1 MEKNAELWYNPMDY
15 QTDNNV
21 EVYQMSLKG
30 TKKVDTNRVELEITV
45 DKEKFAEALQKA
57 FESEGKKITLPG
69 FRKGKAP
76 RHMIEKMYGENFFF
90 EDALNIVYGPAVEE
104 AITESGLDYVDDKVD
119 FDLVSISKDDGVDF
133 KVVITVKPE
142 VEIEGY
148 KGLKAEKS
156 SAEVSDDEV
165 KAELDRLAD
174 RNSRLVT
181 VTDRPAANG
190 DIAVIDYEGF
200 VDGKAFKGG
209 KGESHSL
216 NLGSGEF
223 IPGFEEQVAGHNSG
237 DEFDVNVEF
246 PKEYHAKE
254 LAGKPATF
262 KCTLHEIKFRELPAL
277 DDEFAKDVS
286 EFDTLD
292 DLKKDIKEKLAE
304 KKEKAA
310 EAEAENALADQ
321 LADLMKAEIPA
332 AMIEAR
338 IDQSVQDFSY
348 RLQMQGMD
356 INTYLKFTG
365 SGIEGLRDSMREQAE
380 KQVKIRL
387 ALEKIAALENL
398 TATDEDVAAE
408 YEKLAKAYNM
418 EADKIKA
425 YVPEAEMKKDIVVNK
440 ALDFVKD
447 NAKISVKK
455 SEDKKPAAKT
465 TAKKAAAKADGE
477 EKPAAKKTAAK
488 KPAAAKSTAKKSEK
502 AE

>member
-1 MEKNAELWYNPMDY
+1 
-15 QTDNNV
+15 
-21 EVYQMSLKG
+21 MSLKG

-45 DKEKFAEALQKA
+45 DGEKFAEALDRA
-57 FESEGKKITLPG
+57 FKENGKKITLPG

-90 EDALNIVYGPAVEE
+90 EDALNIVYAPAVEE
-104 AITESGLDYVDDKVD
+104 AITESGIDYVDDKVD
-119 FDLVSISKDDGVDF
+119 FDLVSISKEEGVDF
-133 KVVITVKPE
+133 KVVVTVKPE
-142 VEIEGY
+142 VTVEGY

-156 SAEVSDDEV
+156 SAEVTEDEV
-165 KAELDRLAD
+165 NAELNRLAD

-181 VTDRPAANG
+181 VSDRAAANG

-209 KGESHSL
+209 KGKSHSL

-223 IPGFEEQVAGHNSG
+223 IPGFEDQVVGHNSG

-246 PKEYHAKE
+246 PTEYHAKE
-254 LAGKPATF
+254 LAGKPAVF
-262 KCTLHEIKFRELPAL
+262 KCKLHEIKLRELPAI

-292 DLKKDIKEKLAE
+292 ELKKDIKAKISER
-304 KKEKAA
+304 KERSA

-321 LADLMKAEIPA
+321 LADIMKAEIPG

-338 IDQSVQDFSY
+338 IDQSIQDFSY

-356 INTYLKFTG
+356 LNTYLKYTG
-365 SGIEGLRDSMREQAE
+365 AGIDALRDSFREQAE

-387 ALEKIAALENL
+387 ALEKIAVLEGLEAN
-398 TATDEDVAAE
+398 DDDVVAE

-418 EADKIKA
+418 EVDNIKA

-440 ALDFVKD
+440 ALDLVKD
-447 NAKISVKK
+447 SAEITVRV
-455 SEDKKPAAKT
+455 
-465 TAKKAAAKADGE
+465 E
-477 EKPAAKKTAAK
+477 EKKPAAKKTTKKAAE
-488 KPAAAKSTAKKSEK
+488 KKSED

>member
-1 MEKNAELWYNPMDY
+1 
-15 QTDNNV
+15 
-21 EVYQMSLKG
+21 MSLKG

-45 DKEKFAEALQKA
+45 DGEKFAEALDRA
-57 FESEGKKITLPG
+57 FKENGKKITLPG

-90 EDALNIVYGPAVEE
+90 EDALNIVYAPAVEE
-104 AITESGLDYVDDKVD
+104 AITESGIDYVDDKVD
-119 FDLVSISKDDGVDF
+119 FDLVSISKEEGVDF
-133 KVVITVKPE
+133 KVVVTVKPE
-142 VEIEGY
+142 VTVEGY

-156 SAEVSDDEV
+156 SAEVTEDEV
-165 KAELDRLAD
+165 NAELNRLAD

-181 VTDRPAANG
+181 VSDRAAANG

-209 KGESHSL
+209 KGKSHSL

-223 IPGFEEQVAGHNSG
+223 IPGFEDQVVGHNSG

-246 PKEYHAKE
+246 PTEYHAKE
-254 LAGKPATF
+254 LAGKPAVF
-262 KCTLHEIKFRELPAL
+262 KCKLHEIKLRELPAI

-292 DLKKDIKEKLAE
+292 ELKKDIKAKISER
-304 KKEKAA
+304 KERSA

-321 LADLMKAEIPA
+321 LADIMKAEIPG

-338 IDQSVQDFSY
+338 IDQSIQDFSY

-356 INTYLKFTG
+356 LNTYLKYTG
-365 SGIEGLRDSMREQAE
+365 AGIDALRDSFREQAE

-387 ALEKIAALENL
+387 ALEKIAVLEGLEAN
-398 TATDEDVAAE
+398 DDDVAAE

-418 EADKIKA
+418 EVDNIKA

-440 ALDFVKD
+440 ALDLVKD
-447 NAKISVKK
+447 SAEITVRV
-455 SEDKKPAAKT
+455 
-465 TAKKAAAKADGE
+465 E
-477 EKPAAKKTAAK
+477 EKKPAAKKTTKKAAE
-488 KPAAAKSTAKKSEK
+488 KKSED